1 MILPKEKEWHEKF
14 KCMLESSSNLEDM
27 CALLL
32 RLRNKRTG
40 VIADME
46 KAFTQVGL
54 QEQDRDVTIILWIKD
69 IKIKEISNNLETY
82 IFTRVQF
89 AIIFSPFLLLNTV
102 QHHLG
107 EYNSAIALK
116 IKVNIYVDNLVTEAD
131 CVEDAIKLS
140 QN

>member
-1 MILPKEKEWHEKF
+1 
-14 KCMLESSSNLEDM
+14 M

-46 KAFTQVGL
+46 KAFAQVGL
-54 QEQDRDVTIILWIKD
+54 QEQNRNVTIVLWIKD
-69 IKIKEISNNLETY
+69 IKIKEINNNLETY
-82 IFTRVQF
+82 RFTRVQF
-89 AIIFSPFLLLNTV
+89 VIIFSPFLLLNTV
-102 QHHLG
+102 QRHMG
-107 EYNSAIALK
+107 EYNSAVALK
-116 IKVNIYVDNLVTEAD
+116 IKVNIYVDNLVTETD